1 MTIGHTSSFFNH
13 SINSTRGSFPVSL
26 ASFFGL
32 PSTCLRLLQPPL
44 ELVLGDDALVA
55 FLFLLSGLLA
65 PCVKL
70 AVADAPGLV
79 YILQYQ
85 REETLDLLLVQRQL
99 LWQCPQLVQC
109 ARYHSLSVPE
119 AYGTEVEPLGIQ
131 HAKETVCIRQPTQ
144 PDHGVGH
151 TLATLSLKYGVDVK
165 TLSGALG
172 HYDAGFTLSTYTHA
186 TEGMKRDAADTIGNV
201 ISQTM

>member
-13 SINSTRGSFPVSL
+13 SINSTRSSFLVSL

-44 ELVLGDDALVA
+44 ELVRSDDALVT

-65 PCVKL
+65 PRIKL

-79 YILQYQ
+79 YIQYQ
-85 REETLDLLLVQRQL
+85 LEEPLDLLLVQRQIL
-99 LWQCPQLVQC
+99 RQCPQLIQC
-109 ARYHSLSVPE
+109 ARYRSLSVPE
-119 AYGTEVEPLGIQ
+119 AYGMKIEPLGIQ
-131 HAKETVCIRQPTQ
+131 HAKETVHLCQRSQ
-144 PDHGVGH
+144 PDHGIGH
-151 TLATLSLKYGVDVK
+151 TFATLSLKYGVDVK

-186 TEGMKRDAADTIGNV
+186 TEGMKRDAADTIGSV

>member
-13 SINSTRGSFPVSL
+13 SINSTRGSFPASL

-32 PSTCLRLLQPPL
+32 PSACLRLLQPPL
-44 ELVLGDDALVA
+44 EILCSDDALAA

-65 PCVKL
+65 LRIKL

-79 YILQYQ
+79 YIQYQ
-85 REETLDLLLVQRQL
+85 LKEVQDLLLVKRQILRQRPQFI
-99 LWQCPQLVQC
+99 QCI
-109 ARYHSLSVPE
+109 RYHSLSVPE

-131 HAKETVCIRQPTQ
+131 HTEETVHLRQPTQ

-186 TEGMKRDAADTIGNV
+186 TAEMKRSAADTIGSV

>member
-13 SINSTRGSFPVSL
+13 SINSTRSSFPVSL

-32 PSTCLRLLQPPL
+32 PSACLRLLQPPL
-44 ELVLGDDALVA
+44 ELFHSDATLVA
-55 FLFLLSGLLA
+55 FLFLLSGLLT
-65 PCVKL
+65 PRIKL

-79 YILQYQ
+79 YIQYQ
-85 REETLDLLLVQRQL
+85 LKETLDLLLVKRQIL
-99 LWQCPQLVQC
+99 RQCPQLVQC
-109 ARYHSLSVPE
+109 LEHRSPGVLKTL
-119 AYGTEVEPLGIQ
+119 GMKVEPLGIQ
-131 HAKETVCIRQPTQ
+131 HTKEAVCIRQPTQ

-172 HYDAGFTLSTYTHA
+172 HYDAGFTLSTYTRA
-186 TEGMKRDAADTIGNV
+186 TEGMKRDAADTIGSV